1 MSLLTIVQR
10 SCNRLGITPPNAVI
24 SSTDPQIMQLR
35 EIANEECEEL
45 ATGASIGLSIDW
57 EALQTE
63 ASFTTLAAESQGNI
77 YTIAPGFKY
86 IIKDTI
92 WNRSTK
98 MPVYGGLSPQKW
110 QAFKAWGVTSPFPQY
125 RIRGDQLLLTPAP
138 TAGQNF
144 YFEYQ
149 SANWCVSADGMTTR
163 SIWGADNDTCRLDE
177 QLVIAGVIWRWK
189 QIKGLDYAEDF
200 RKYQTRVTNAA
211 ARDGGKPDLDMGG
224 DTSSRAGIVIPI
236 GNWGQ

>member
-10 SCNRLGITPPNAVI
+10 ACRRIGITAPNAVI
-24 SSTDPQIMQLR
+24 SSTDLQIIQLL

-45 ATGASIGLSIDW
+45 ATGASIGMSIDW

-86 IIKDTI
+86 IINDTI

-98 MPVYGGLSPQKW
+98 LPAYGGLNPRQW
-110 QAFKAWGVTSPFPQY
+110 QAFKAWGVTNPYPQF
-125 RIRGDQLLLTPAP
+125 RIRGDLLLLTPVP
-138 TAGQNF
+138 TAGQNY

-149 SANWCVSADGMTTR
+149 SANWCVAADGVTTR
-163 SIWGADNDTCRLDE
+163 NIWTADSDTCRLDE
-177 QLVIAGVIWRWK
+177 RLVIQGVIWRWK

-211 ARDGGKPDLDMGG
+211 ARDGGKPDLDMGSDQSYG
-224 DTSSRAGIVIPI
+224 AGIVVPI
-236 GNWGQ
+236 GNWGV